1 MPKIIINRNPSELDV
16 VFEGEPL
23 PDMNSQDGV
32 RGLMRELKQAAGA
45 SGVAVNFIHRDG
57 KVTMRVQVTG
67 LDDNAER
74 WLLPAD
80 TAQRVAAFMGRS
92 GRAAEV
98 LEDRLADLRA
108 GEAMDREERRRGRP
122 F

>member
-23 PDMNSQDGV
+23 LDLDGNDGV
-32 RGLMRELKQAAGA
+32 RGLMRDVKESAGA
-45 SGVAVNFIHRDG
+45 SGVSVNFIHRDG
-57 KVTMRVQVTG
+57 KVTMRMQVTG

-98 LEDRLADLRA
+98 LEDRLEDLRA
-108 GEAMDREERRRGRP
+108 GEALDREEKRRGRP